1 MKRSPLLQ
9 IILLLSLIMSPFLA
23 ACQKSEP
30 IRVGSK
36 SFSENK
42 ILAHMIQLMAME
54 AAVPVHPSIVFGNTF
69 DLQEA
74 LNRGEIH
81 VYPEYTG
88 TAALIMGVVPPDE
101 SDELYER
108 VQELYKSFGLD
119 WQERFGFDNAY
130 SLVMTNKQ
138 AVSFGVESISDL
150 VKLQGNFVLGAD
162 PEFFIRPVDGFNSL
176 LRRYGISPEPE
187 VVRKN
192 TKQQLYQDLI
202 RKKIHVAVGQKT
214 DPQILEY
221 GLVVLEDDLRFFSVY
236 EPAPVVREDILEQ
249 YPEFGEAL
257 QKLAGVLDLESMR
270 LLNRWAIITGADE
283 RVVAEWYLK
292 KEGLIT
298 LSDTL
303 PRQRELMV
311 ATSPAD
317 HQTELMAVATG
328 ALRAAFP
335 KRELKIETFED
346 PVQKLID
353 GEIFAAVLGAEHFF
367 KIRPGQLPERLE
379 QIEAIAPVG
388 NRFVHLIRK
397 KKQADRESGS
407 AEDPFAGVNRLGVGW
422 EKSSSATISSIL
434 LDAYGQSERVL
445 RVYGPL
451 EKQIE
456 GLKNGQLDAVLIM
469 TIPGDFHVA
478 QILEDPDLEMQ
489 PMTFWRHQSRHFRYP
504 FIREGR
510 ITPAIYPEL
519 EEPVDTVYT
528 QVVIAGARVPEPSIG
543 EGDPV
548 SGISTRKQAIPKA
561 LKEKI
566 AADTGITEAIDP
578 ALPGENGFFLS
589 RHQETLPLNP
599 QPAVSFITALLF
611 VLFITM
617 LFAIFRKK
625 PVTKKEDP

>member
-1 MKRSPLLQ
+1 MKRNPLLS
-9 IILLLSLIMSPFLA
+9 IILLLSLIMSPFLFS
-23 ACQKSEP
+23 CQKTEP

-54 AAVPVHPSIVFGNTF
+54 ADVPVDPYLVYGNTF
-69 DLQEA
+69 DLKEA

-88 TAALIMGVVPPDE
+88 TAGLVMGVVPPDE
-101 SDELYER
+101 SDEFYAR
-108 VQELYKSFGLD
+108 VQDLYKPFGVAWL
-119 WQERFGFDNAY
+119 ERFGFDSAY
-130 SLVMTNKQ
+130 SLVMTNKH
-138 AVSFGVESISDL
+138 AVYLGVGSISDL

-162 PEFFIRPVDGFNSL
+162 PEFFIRPVDGYNSM

-192 TKQQLYQDLI
+192 TKQELYQDLI

-221 GLVVLEDDLRFFSVY
+221 GLVVLEDDLGFFSVY
-236 EPAPVVREDILEQ
+236 EPAPVVREDILQQ
-249 YPEFGEAL
+249 YPELDDAL
-257 QKLAGVLDLESMR
+257 QKLAGLLDLEAMR
-270 LLNRWAIITGADE
+270 LLNHSASITGADE

-298 LSDTL
+298 LPDPL

-317 HQTELMAVATG
+317 HQTELMAVAAG

-335 KRELKIETFED
+335 NRELKIETFEN
-346 PVQKLID
+346 PVQKLIE

-379 QIEAIAPVG
+379 QVEAIAPVG
-388 NRFVHLIRK
+388 NRFAHLIRK
-397 KKQADRESGS
+397 KKQADGENGS
-407 AEDPFAGVNRLGVGW
+407 AEDPFAGVDRLGVGW

-434 LDAYGQSERVL
+434 LDAYEQSEKVL
-445 RVYGPL
+445 QVYGSL

-456 GLKNGQLDAVLIM
+456 GLKNGKLDAVLIM
-469 TIPGDFHVA
+469 TMPGDFHVA

-489 PMTFWRHQSRHFRYP
+489 PMTFWRHQGRHFRYP

-510 ITPAIYPEL
+510 ITPAIYPGL

-528 QVVIAGARVPEPSIG
+528 QVVIAGPRVTEPSLG
-543 EGDPV
+543 DGDPV

-566 AADTGITEAIDP
+566 AAATGITEAIDP
-578 ALPGENGFFLS
+578 VLPGENVFLLS

-611 VLFITM
+611 ILFIAM
-617 LFAIFRKK
+617 LIAIFRKNL
-625 PVTKKEDP
+625 

>member
-1 MKRSPLLQ
+1 MKRNPLLS
-9 IILLLSLIMSPFLA
+9 IILLLSLIMSLFLFS
-23 ACQKSEP
+23 CQKSEP

-36 SFSENK
+36 NFSENQ

-54 AAVPVHPSIVFGNTF
+54 AAVPVDPSIVYGNTF

-88 TAALIMGVVPPDE
+88 TAALIMGIVPSDE

-138 AVSFGVESISDL
+138 AVFLGIESISDL
-150 VKLQGNFVLGAD
+150 VRLQGDFALGAD

-192 TKQQLYQDLI
+192 TKQKLYQDLI
-202 RKKIHVAVGQKT
+202 REKIHVAVGQKT

-236 EPAPVVREDILEQ
+236 EPAPVVREDILQ
-249 YPEFGEAL
+249 RYPELGDAL
-257 QKLAGVLDLESMR
+257 QKLAGILDLETMR
-270 LLNRWAIITGADE
+270 LLNHSAIITGADE

-298 LSDTL
+298 LPDPL

-311 ATSPAD
+311 ATSSAD
-317 HQTELMAVATG
+317 HQTELMAVAAG

-346 PVQKLID
+346 PVQELID
-353 GEIFAAVLGAEHFF
+353 GDTFAAVLGAEHFF
-367 KIRPGQLPERLE
+367 KIRPEQFPERLE
-379 QIEAIAPVG
+379 QVEAIAPVG

-397 KKQADRESGS
+397 KNQSGDNNGL
-407 AEDPFAGVNRLGVGW
+407 AKGPFAGVDRLGAGW

-434 LDAYGQSERVL
+434 LDAYGRSDRVSQ
-445 RVYGPL
+445 VYGPL

-456 GLKNGQLDAVLIM
+456 ELKNGHLDAVLIM
-469 TIPGDFHVA
+469 TMPGDFHVA
-478 QILEDPDLEMQ
+478 QIMEDPDLEMQ
-489 PMTFWRHQSRHFRYP
+489 PMTFWRHQGRHFRYP

-510 ITPAIYPEL
+510 ITPPIYPGL

-528 QVVIAGARVPEPSIG
+528 QVVIAGPRGPEPSIG

-548 SGISTRKQAIPKA
+548 SGISTRKQSIPKA

-566 AADTGITEAIDP
+566 AVATGRTEAIDP
-578 ALPGENGFFLS
+578 ALPGENVFLLS

-611 VLFITM
+611 VLFIAM

-625 PVTKKEDP
+625 TSK